1 MKLIDVINDSS
12 RTCGKEYLLLGS
24 VTDDDAAILVKLGM
38 VHIEDYDAMDYDGNN
53 FEAWIKTEYIM
64 FVE

>member
-38 VHIEDYDAMDYDGNN
+38 AHIEDYDTMGYDGN
-53 FEAWIKTEYIM
+53 FEAWIKAKYIM

>member
-12 RTCGKEYLLLGS
+12 RTCRKEYLLLGS

-38 VHIEDYDAMDYDGNN
+38 AHIEDYDVMDYDGNN
-53 FEAWIKTEYIM
+53 FEAWIKAEYIM